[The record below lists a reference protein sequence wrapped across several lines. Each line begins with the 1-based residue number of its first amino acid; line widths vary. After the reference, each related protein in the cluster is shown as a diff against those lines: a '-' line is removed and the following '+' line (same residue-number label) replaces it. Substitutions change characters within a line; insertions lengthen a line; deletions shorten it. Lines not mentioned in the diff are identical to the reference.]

1 MTDSTLAGNSP
12 GQNPKGGNVKKTIPN
27 DEKKKKPGRVLGR
40 KLAREV
46 SVDELRSA
54 AGGIFTMPGDTSHPI
69 KGPDSD

>member
-1 MTDSTLAGNSP
+1 
-12 GQNPKGGNVKKTIPN
+12 VKKTVEK
-27 DEKKKKPGRVLGR
+27 DEEKKAGRVLAR

-54 AGGIFTMPGDTSHPI
+54 AGGFYTMPGDTSHPI